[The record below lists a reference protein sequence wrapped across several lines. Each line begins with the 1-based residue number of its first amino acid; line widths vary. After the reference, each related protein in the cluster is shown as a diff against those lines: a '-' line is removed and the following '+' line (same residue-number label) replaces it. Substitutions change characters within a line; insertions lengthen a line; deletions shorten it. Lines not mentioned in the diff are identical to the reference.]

1 MTPAPAPRVLLVD
14 DELQLRLSLRYLLEV
29 EDVTVVGEAAD
40 GPEAVLLAGAS
51 VPDVVLMD
59 LRLPTMDGLEA
70 TRQIRRL
77 VPATQ
82 VVIFTA
88 FVAAVAVRKHIQQS
102 IADRGEQ
109 DDQRRL
115 REREADGGR
124 EHRRGAGNREH
135 GGEHAVEKRT
145 GRAALAGERI
155 RRAHRA
161 AAQRHFKHAE
171 QIERHQRDER
181 TAVDQGLRVEL
192 LVDGVGDGFGE
203 EGQGA
208 QVVE

>member
-88 FVAAVAVRKHIQQS
+88 
-102 IADRGEQ
+102 Q
-109 DDQRRL
+109 DDATLDQRAEEAGAYACL
-115 REREADGGR
+115 RKGCS
-124 EHRRGAGNREH
+124 
-135 GGEHAVEKRT
+135 GEHLV
-145 GRAALAGERI
+145 GVVLAAYQAGHHARP
-155 RRAHRA
+155 ATPHRP
-161 AAQRHFKHAE
+161 RC
-171 QIERHQRDER
+171 
-181 TAVDQGLRVEL
+181 
-192 LVDGVGDGFGE
+192 
-203 EGQGA
+203 
-208 QVVE
+208 